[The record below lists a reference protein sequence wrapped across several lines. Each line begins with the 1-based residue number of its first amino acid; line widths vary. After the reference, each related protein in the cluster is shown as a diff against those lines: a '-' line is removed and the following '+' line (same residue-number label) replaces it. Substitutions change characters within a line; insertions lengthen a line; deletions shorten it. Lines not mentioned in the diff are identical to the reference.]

1 MARAGARIVVV
12 RHGQTEWSK
21 SGQHTSTTDL
31 PLLEEGV
38 AQARGLAARLAGHP
52 FALVLSSPRQRALQ
66 TAEAAGYGAKIEVT
80 DDLVEL
86 AYGSYEGKTSAEIRA
101 TRPGW
106 DLFRDGTPDGE
117 TVGSAGA
124 RCDRI
129 IERALAADGD
139 VAVFAHG
146 HILRILAARWVEEAA
161 SFGARFALDTASI
174 GDLGIEHG
182 RRVVW
187 TWNDTSHHPR

>member
-38 AQARGLAARLAGHP
+38 AQARGLAQRLAGHA
-52 FALVLSSPRQRALQ
+52 FALVLSSPRRRALQ
-66 TAEAAGYGAKIEVT
+66 TAELAGLGSTIEVT
-80 DDLVEL
+80 EDLAEL
-86 AYGSYEGKTSAEIRA
+86 AYGSYEGKTSAQIRE
-101 TRPGW
+101 TRQGW

-117 TVGSAGA
+117 TVGAAGA
-124 RCDRI
+124 RCDRVI
-129 IERALAADGD
+129 KRALAASSD

-146 HILRILAARWVEEAA
+146 AVRPRH
-161 SFGARFALDTASI
+161 GLD
-174 GDLGIEHG
+174 
-182 RRVVW
+182 R
-187 TWNDTSHHPR
+187 